1 MGSSH
6 HVASNEV
13 LHFKHAIP
21 KVLVHSWEGAT
32 LITRSRGTIYS
43 SDIYIYVYTTFSMF
57 STTLLFDDLLGHHD
71 GNYDED
77 DGEDEDEQLLSK
89 PMLTRLKRLT

>member
-1 MGSSH
+1 
-6 HVASNEV
+6 
-13 LHFKHAIP
+13 
-21 KVLVHSWEGAT
+21 
-32 LITRSRGTIYS
+32 
-43 SDIYIYVYTTFSMF
+43 MF